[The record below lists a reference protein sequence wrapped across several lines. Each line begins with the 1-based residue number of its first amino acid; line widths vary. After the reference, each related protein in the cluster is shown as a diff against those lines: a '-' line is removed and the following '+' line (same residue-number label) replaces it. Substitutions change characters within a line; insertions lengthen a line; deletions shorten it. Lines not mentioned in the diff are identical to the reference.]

1 MLLTGTHSPHL
12 HSDQN
17 KHQEVWISPGGE
29 PQAGAARAEAGQGF
43 LCSHLPRSQG
53 HLGVGRLAE
62 LGQLCQDI
70 DQLVC
75 QGGVTATELVL
86 ATERAGNA

>member
-1 MLLTGTHSPHL
+1 MLLTGTYCPHL

-17 KHQEVWISPGGE
+17 KHGEEWISPRGE
-29 PQAGAARAEAGQGF
+29 LQAGAGWAGIP
-43 LCSHLPRSQG
+43 HLPCSQG

-70 DQLVC
+70 DQLIC

-86 ATERAGNA
+86 GTERAGNA